1 MIIMRFTPETKL
13 PLEDL
18 KTQPLL
24 DSLEEIIGLHES
36 AMQSLTRVFL
46 EQQILLIHAE
56 IDARE
61 EADKAWAEHE
71 DSKYALAR

>member
-1 MIIMRFTPETKL
+1 MRFTPETKL

-24 DSLEEIIGLHES
+24 DCLEEIVGLHES
-36 AMQSLTRVFL
+36 SMQRLTRVFL

-61 EADKAWAEHE
+61 KTDQAWAEHKGNE
-71 DSKYALAR
+71 YALAR

>member
-1 MIIMRFTPETKL
+1 MRFTPKTTL

-24 DSLEEIIGLHES
+24 DCLEEVVGLHES
-36 AMQSLTRVFL
+36 AMQNITRVFL
-46 EQQILLIHAE
+46 EQQITLIHAE

-61 EADKAWAEHE
+61 EADKAWSEYE
-71 DSKYALAR
+71 DNKYALAR

>member
-1 MIIMRFTPETKL
+1 MRFTPKTTL

-24 DSLEEIIGLHES
+24 DCLEEIVGLHES
-36 AMQSLTRVFL
+36 SMQNITRVFL
-46 EQQILLIHAE
+46 EQQITLIHAE

-61 EADKAWAEHE
+61 EADKAWSEYE
-71 DSKYALAR
+71 DNKYALAR